1 MPTRDGSPVTAGA
14 DDDDREVPQLNLPMP
29 ASVPLA
35 YAEFPV
41 LPVDVPHRWLCEGRL
56 LVLENSAHP
65 NNLVAFQHC
74 WLLGQVGARD
84 ESTCA
89 LFHVLF
95 LLACDGSQG
104 E

>member
-1 MPTRDGSPVTAGA
+1 MPTRDGGPVAAGA
-14 DDDDREVPQLNLPMP
+14 DDDDREVPQLNLPTP

-74 WLLGQVGARD
+74 WLLGQVGAPTRARVRFF
-84 ESTCA
+84 T
-89 LFHVLF
+89 FF
-95 LLACDGSQG
+95 FF
-104 E
+104 